1 MVHGGSLARALLPVQ
16 QRVAFLQDKVQVV
29 FLERGKL
36 AGLAVLVD
44 ECTPVQVF
52 FQPVIFF
59 HFREQPVL
67 HFVLS
72 PLASDQFLRRTDLT
86 HVLFC
91 RHFRHGQFGTFQ
103 HEVVDTRRLVRNFV
117 KESRGILFQFEAV

>member
-1 MVHGGSLARALLPVQ
+1 MVHGGSLARALLLVQ

-91 RHFRHGQFGTFQ
+91 RHFRYGQFSTFQ
-103 HEVVDTRRLVRNFV
+103 HEVVDTCRLVRNFV
-117 KESRGILFQFEAV
+117 KESRSILFQFEAV

>member
-91 RHFRHGQFGTFQ
+91 RHFRHGQFSTFQ

-117 KESRGILFQFEAV
+117 KESRSILFQFEAV

>member
-72 PLASDQFLRRTDLT
+72 PLASDQFLRRTDLM

-91 RHFRHGQFGTFQ
+91 RHFRHGQFSTFQ
-103 HEVVDTRRLVRNFV
+103 HEVVDTCRLVRNFV
-117 KESRGILFQFEAV
+117 KESRSILFQFEAV

>member
-91 RHFRHGQFGTFQ
+91 RHFRYGQFSTFQ
-103 HEVVDTRRLVRNFV
+103 HEVVDTCRLVRNFV
-117 KESRGILFQFEAV
+117 KESRSILFQFEAV

>member
-59 HFREQPVL
+59 HFREQLVL

-91 RHFRHGQFGTFQ
+91 RHFRYGQFSTFQ
-103 HEVVDTRRLVRNFV
+103 HEVVDTCRLVRNFV
-117 KESRGILFQFEAV
+117 KESRSILFQFEAV